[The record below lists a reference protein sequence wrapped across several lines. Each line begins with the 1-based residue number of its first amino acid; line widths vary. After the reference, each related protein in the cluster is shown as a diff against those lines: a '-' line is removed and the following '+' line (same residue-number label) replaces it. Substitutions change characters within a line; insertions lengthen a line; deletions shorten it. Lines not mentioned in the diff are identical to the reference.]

1 MPSVDQ
7 RTAEHAPHAQHATR
21 RGEIDG
27 RAAFL
32 SRLRHDHGIERR
44 NQHGWRV
51 CVSGGAPLPA
61 EIRERFQNLTGC
73 RIIEG
78 YGLTEAS
85 PAVTSNPPDG
95 EIRADS
101 AGIVVQDT
109 IVEIRSLEDISRI
122 LPPGERGEICVRGP

>member
-1 MPSVDQ
+1 MMRSLVRDKPTIMHAVPTIYNAIATAAERKHVD
-7 RTAEHAPHAQHATR
+7 
-21 RGEIDG
+21 
-27 RAAFL
+27 L
-32 SRLRHDHGIERR
+32 SSL
-44 NQHGWRV
+44 RV

-61 EIRERFQNLTGC
+61 EIRERFQKATGC

-101 AGIVVQDT
+101 VGNHAAGDGGRDPVA
-109 IVEIRSLEDISRI
+109 R
-122 LPPGERGEICVRGP
+122 